1 MLAENLAEVFGR
13 SSWNVSF
20 HINMDA
26 SYMIGTDT
34 FREGQVVFRPGPVY
48 ESAAHGGFCILDEIN
63 MARNEAL
70 AVLHSVLDFRRV
82 INVPGYSRISVHEAA
97 PLYCHHELRICRDQR
112 SERSSDFPF
121 HGH

>member
-48 ESAAHGGFCILDEIN
+48 ESAAHG
-63 MARNEAL
+63 A
-70 AVLHSVLDFRRV
+70 SVSWMRSTWPETRLWL
-82 INVPGYSRISVHEAA
+82 YSTLSWIFA
-97 PLYCHHELRICRDQR
+97 
-112 SERSSDFPF
+112 
-121 HGH
+121 G